1 MKKNQS
7 KWVTPPPLPPEI
19 RDEFQNYPPV
29 LQQLLYNRGF
39 DSLDKAERFL
49 DAHLPEG
56 VKDTQPMGIARA
68 SDRLIKAIAN
78 GEHIA
83 IYGDFDVDGIT
94 STALLKSSLE
104 ELGGHVSTY
113 IPHRVDEGYGLNT
126 KAIQALR
133 NNGVDLLITVD
144 CGIRAITEIEHA
156 KKIGLDV
163 IVTDHH
169 QPGNTL
175 PKADLIINPNQ
186 PLDSYPNKDLAGVGV
201 AYKLLQKLADHKPQ
215 LKPEKYLDLVSLG
228 TIADLVPLIGENRHY
243 VHEGLK
249 YLNQPHRQGIFA
261 LMGVSGLSPENIQAS
276 DISFQLGPRINAAG
290 RLSSADLA
298 LDLLLEKDVKRAG
311 LLAQKIEILNNKRK
325 DLMHDVRIKAE
336 NMALVDD
343 EIPSILFAFHPDFNQ
358 GIVGLAAGYLTE
370 KYHRPAI
377 VGKQGDEVTIASCRS
392 IDEFDI
398 IKALDEKKELFL
410 SYGGHPAAAGFKIKN
425 ENIPALRDSLT
436 ESSSNKLEKIDL
448 TPTLTAD
455 MELSFNDLDRDL
467 LEQINMLAPT
477 GMGNPQPQF
486 ISYDIYVN
494 KFRQV
499 GKQNSHLKLELSDGS
514 ATFDAIAFRKGELS
528 DSLPSRVDILY
539 KFEENIYRGRSR
551 LQLNIKDIRPA
562 ISLSPQTDI

>member
-1 MKKNQS
+1 MKRNQT
-7 KWVTPPPLPPEI
+7 KWISCPSLPPEI
-19 RDEFQNYPPV
+19 RAEFQIFPPV

-39 DSLDKAERFL
+39 KLRSEAERFL
-49 DAHLPEG
+49 DARLPEK
-56 VKDTQPMGIARA
+56 VKDTQPLGINQA

-104 ELGGHVSTY
+104 ELDGHVSTY

-133 NNGVDLLITVD
+133 NKGVDLLITVD
-144 CGIRAITEIEHA
+144 CGIRAISEIEYA

-163 IVTDHH
+163 IITDHH
-169 QPGNTL
+169 QPGKTL
-175 PKADLIINPNQ
+175 PTADLIINPDQ
-186 PLDSYPNKDLAGVGV
+186 PLDPYPNKNLAGVGV
-201 AYKLLQKLADHKPQ
+201 AYKLLQKLAKHKPH
-215 LKPEKYLDLVSLG
+215 LKPEKFLDLVSLG
-228 TIADLVPLIGENRHY
+228 TIADLVPLRGENRHY
-243 VHEGLK
+243 VRKGLRDLK
-249 YLNQPHRQGIFA
+249 KPHRQGIFA
-261 LMGVSGLSPENIQAS
+261 LMGVSGLSPETIQAS

-290 RLSSADLA
+290 RLSSANLA
-298 LDLLLEKDVKRAG
+298 LDLLLEKDVERAG

-325 DLMHDVRIKAE
+325 DLMHEVKTKAE
-336 NMALVDD
+336 NMAFVDD
-343 EIPSILFAFHPDFNQ
+343 ELPSILFAFHPDFDQ

-377 VGKQGDEVTIASCRS
+377 VGKQDNEVTIASCRS
-392 IDEFDI
+392 IDEFNI
-398 IKALDEKKELFL
+398 IQALDKNKELFL

-425 ENIPALRDSLT
+425 ENIPLLKDRLIQF
-436 ESSSNKLEKIDL
+436 SSTTLEKIDL

-455 MELSFNDLDRDL
+455 MELSFNDLDREL
-467 LEQINMLAPT
+467 LKQINLLAPT

-486 ISYDIYVN
+486 ISYDIHIH
-494 KFRQV
+494 KCRQV

-514 ATFDAIAFRKGELS
+514 ATFDAIAFRKGDLF

-539 KFEENIYRGRSR
+539 KFEENVYRGRSR

-562 ISLSPQTDI
+562 TSLSPQTDI

>member
-1 MKKNQS
+1 MKENQS

-104 ELGGHVSTY
+104 ELGGYVSTY

-186 PLDSYPNKDLAGVGV
+186 PLDSYPNKHLAGVGV

>member
-325 DLMHDVRIKAE
+325 ELMHDVRIKAE

>member
-1 MKKNQS
+1 MKENQS
-7 KWVTPPPLPPEI
+7 KWVTRPPLPPEI
-19 RDEFQNYPPV
+19 RTEFQIYPQV

-49 DAHLPEG
+49 DARLPED
-56 VKDTQPMGIARA
+56 VKDTHPMGIDQA
-68 SDRLIKAIAN
+68 SDRLEKAIAN

-104 ELGGHVSTY
+104 ELGGQVSTY

-133 NNGVDLLITVD
+133 NTGVDLLITVD
-144 CGIRAITEIEHA
+144 CGIRAITEIEYA

-163 IVTDHH
+163 IITDHH

-186 PLDSYPNKDLAGVGV
+186 PLDPYPNKDLAGVGV
-201 AYKLLQKLADHKPQ
+201 AYKLLQKLAEHKPH
-215 LKPEKYLDLVSLG
+215 LKPEKFLDLVSLG
-228 TIADLVPLIGENRHY
+228 TIADLVPLRGENRHY
-243 VHEGLK
+243 VREGLRDLK
-249 YLNQPHRQGIFA
+249 QPHRQGIFA

-298 LDLLLEKDVKRAG
+298 LDLLLEKDVKQAG

-325 DLMHDVRIKAE
+325 ELMHDVRIKAE

-343 EIPSILFAFHPDFNQ
+343 EIPSILFAFHPDFDQ

-398 IKALDEKKELFL
+398 IKALDMNKKLFL
-410 SYGGHPAAAGFKIKN
+410 SYGGHSAAAGFKIKN
-425 ENIPALRDSLT
+425 ENIPALKDSLT
-436 ESSSNKLEKIDL
+436 KFSSITLEKIDL

-455 MELSFNDLDRDL
+455 MELSFNDLDREL
-467 LEQINMLAPT
+467 LKQFHMLAPT

-486 ISYDIYVN
+486 ISYDIYIN
-494 KFRQV
+494 KCRQV
-499 GKQNSHLKLELSDGS
+499 GKQNNHLKLELSDGS
-514 ATFDAIAFRKGELS
+514 TTFDAIAFRKGELS

-551 LQLNIKDIRPA
+551 LQLNIKEIRPA

>member
-1 MKKNQS
+1 MKENQS
-7 KWVTPPPLPPEI
+7 KWVTYPPLPPEI
-19 RDEFQNYPPV
+19 RTEFQKFPPV

-39 DSLDKAERFL
+39 ELCSKAERFL
-49 DAHLPEG
+49 VARLPEE
-56 VKDTQPMGIARA
+56 VKGTQPMGVDQA
-68 SDRLIKAIAN
+68 SDRLLKAISN

-104 ELGGHVSTY
+104 ELDGHVSTY
-113 IPHRVDEGYGLNT
+113 IPHRVDEGYGLNP
-126 KAIQALR
+126 KAIQALH
-133 NNGVDLLITVD
+133 NKGVDLLITVD
-144 CGIRAITEIEHA
+144 CGIRAITEIEYA

-163 IVTDHH
+163 IITDHH
-169 QPGNTL
+169 QPGKTL

-186 PLDSYPNKDLAGVGV
+186 PLDPYPDKDLAGVGV
-201 AYKLLQKLADHKPQ
+201 AYKLLHKLAELKPR
-215 LKPEKYLDLVSLG
+215 LNPEKYLDLVSLG

-243 VHEGLK
+243 VRKGLR
-249 YLNQPHRQGIFA
+249 YLKKPHRQGILA
-261 LMGVSGLSPENIQAS
+261 LMGVSGLSPETIQAS

-290 RLSSADLA
+290 RLSSANLA
-298 LDLLLEKDVKRAG
+298 LDLLIEKDVNRAG

-325 DLMHDVRIKAE
+325 DLMHDVKIKAE

-343 EIPSILFAFHPDFNQ
+343 EIPSILFAFHPDFDQ

-377 VGKQGDEVTIASCRS
+377 VGKQEDEVTIASCRS
-392 IDEFDI
+392 IDEFNI
-398 IKALDEKKELFL
+398 INALDKNKKLFL

-425 ENIPALRDSLT
+425 ENISVLKDRLT
-436 ESSSNKLEKIDL
+436 QFSSTTLEKINL

-455 MELSFNDLDRDL
+455 MELSFNDLDREL
-467 LEQINMLAPT
+467 LKQINMLAPT

-486 ISYDIYVN
+486 ISYDIHIH
-494 KFRQV
+494 KCRQV

-514 ATFDAIAFRKGELS
+514 ATFDAIAFRKGNLF

-539 KFEENIYRGRSR
+539 KFEENVYRGRSR

>member
-1 MKKNQS
+1 MKENQS

-104 ELGGHVSTY
+104 ELGGYVSTY

-325 DLMHDVRIKAE
+325 ELMHDVRIKAE